1 MKLLTPG
8 QARELDR
15 VSMIEMGGPI
25 EKLMGNAGKKVA
37 EEAME
42 MVSDIHDS
50 SILIL
55 SGKGNNGGDGFAAAT
70 VLFENNYNVII
81 HSLCNNNEL
90 KDDSLNY
97 YLKSESSELYFWQ

>member
-15 VSMIEMGGPI
+15 VSMGDMGI
-25 EKLMGNAGKKVA
+25 STEKLMGNAGKKVA

-55 SGKGNNGGDGFAAAT
+55 SGKGNNGGDAVSYTHLRAQET
-70 VLFENNYNVII
+70 R
-81 HSLCNNNEL
+81 
-90 KDDSLNY
+90 DDLV
-97 YLKSESSELYFWQ
+97 